1 MLTCG
6 AKRAGVHHI
15 PVGEPEP
22 EEPPMSQGISEGR
35 ETPLP
40 GVVQAFLNPS
50 LSVLLSLQ

>member
-15 PVGEPEP
+15 PVGELEP
-22 EEPPMSQGISEGR
+22 EEPPDEPGDQR

-40 GVVQAFLNPS
+40 GVVQVFLNPS